1 MSVHRRWLLAALMTM
16 ATESAAP
23 AQSLLFHP
31 VHLGVAGQPE
41 WDSFS
46 GSLPS
51 AESLTVTFEARP
63 NE

>member
-1 MSVHRRWLLAALMTM
+1 MAHSRQWLLAALMTM
-16 ATESAAP
+16 ATETAAP

-46 GSLPS
+46 GTPPS
-51 AESLTVTFEARP
+51 AE
-63 NE
+63 